1 MITGHNRQW
10 RLLTGAISI
19 VGVLAAVSSACAA
32 PSSLPRYT
40 IQDLGVGQALAINDG
55 GMVAG
60 TQGKYPGVRAT
71 VWKKGA
77 PKSVGQGYA
86 YSINN
91 KGQIAGCSNDH
102 AVVWFS
108 GKVINIGALPVMQN
122 VPLKVY
128 DSLACGINNQGDVV
142 GITDF
147 VPTKRTKGS
156 SGMSFFPHVFLST
169 PSRKPGVRNMIDLG
183 DAGVGGTAAI
193 NVHGQIACELGDSAT
208 LWTGGVRMPI
218 APPPGYYKVSAEGI
232 GDNSSIVG
240 SMTASATSGGGSRA
254 FIWSNGYTLDIGTLG
269 GRNSVA
275 FGVNATNQVVGTAST
290 RATTAK
296 GSDGPQHAFL
306 WQHGRM
312 IDLNSVT
319 TGASG
324 WVLESAN
331 AINNF
336 GQIAGHG
343 TLNGEGHAFLLTPV
357 KPNH

>member
-1 MITGHNRQW
+1 M
-10 RLLTGAISI
+10 
-19 VGVLAAVSSACAA
+19 
-32 PSSLPRYT
+32 
-40 IQDLGVGQALAINDG
+40 GQALAINDG

-60 TQGKYPGVRAT
+60 TQGRYPGVKAT
-71 VWKKGA
+71 VWKKGV
-77 PKSVGQGYA
+77 PKNVGPGYA
-86 YSINN
+86 YSISN
-91 KGQIAGCSNDH
+91 KGQIAGCTNGH

-147 VPTKRTKGS
+147 VPTKKVKGG
-156 SGMSFFPHVFLST
+156 SGKSFFPHVFLYT
-169 PSRKPGVRNMIDLG
+169 HGQKQMIDLG
-183 DAGVGGTAAI
+183 DAGVSGTAAI
-193 NVHGQIACELGDSAT
+193 NSSGQIACELGDSAT
-208 LWTGGVRMPI
+208 LWTAGSQMPI
-218 APPPGYYKVSAEGI
+218 APPSGFYNVSAEGI
-232 GDNSSIVG
+232 SDNSSIVG
-240 SMTASATSGGGSRA
+240 SMTASATSGGGSHA
-254 FIWSNGYTLDIGTLG
+254 FIWSRGYTLDIGTLG

-275 FGVNATNQVVGTAST
+275 FGVNAINQVVGTAST
-290 RATTAK
+290 RSASVK
-296 GSDGPQHAFL
+296 SPDGPQHAFL

-312 IDLNSVT
+312 TDLNSLT